1 MIILELFLFFLSI
14 TIFSISFAGYGS
26 FLTDKDKSNFFL
38 DIFFGFILI
47 SLIVTSIHFFFKIN
61 FSINILI
68 LFLGLI
74 IFYKNKKNSL
84 DLSKIFKRENFLK
97 ISVILLLI
105 PMFLSHKYHEDFG
118 YYHLPY
124 ALTFL
129 EEKIVFGLGNI
140 DVSHIYNSI
149 WLNLYPLFFLENRN
163 FDYLTLPSF
172 LLFLSFVLFSI
183 NKIYN
188 RKHFKVSDYYLSI
201 ILFYFLLK
209 FTRLS
214 EFGVDFPAT
223 IFSILS
229 ILYFIKY
236 YESNGISNKKSFFY
250 YNFVFSIFSILIKLS
265 AIPIIILPIYI
276 YFSNFKNFKF
286 YIFNHKFLIVYFLC
300 LIFLIQQFIYTG
312 CFLFPTNLTC
322 FNVNWFNADHINL
335 SKKLELINK
344 SYSLAKDEFTPEEY
358 LSNFNWFS
366 FWIKR
371 NYIEIIEHLATIV
384 LPLLIFIF
392 VLKKR
397 EESKIRFEKKI
408 ILYFFIFFSL
418 LFWLYFSPVFRFAIH
433 IFSTLVFL
441 IFSIFLISRKFS
453 KKKFII
459 LVSIFL
465 VFNFSKN
472 ILRINET
479 GKVFLGVQK
488 IENKFILDDFNSNEH
503 AKIYFPDVKNNEK
516 NGWQGRLCWNTPFIC
531 SYNKLDVS
539 KKNGYLIINKLKN

>member
-1 MIILELFLFFLSI
+1 MISLELFLFFFSI
-14 TIFSISFAGYGS
+14 TILSISIAGYGS
-26 FLTDKDKSNFFL
+26 FLTTKKKSDFFL
-38 DIFFGFILI
+38 DIFFGYILI
-47 SLIVTSIHFFFKIN
+47 SLIITSIHFFLKIN
-61 FSINILI
+61 IFINILI
-68 LFLGLI
+68 LFFGLI

-84 DLSKIFKRENFLK
+84 NFSNISKKKFFLN
-97 ISVILLLI
+97 ISIIILLM

-129 EEKIVFGLGNI
+129 EEKIVFGLGNLDI
-140 DVSHIYNSI
+140 SYIYNSI
-149 WLNLYPLFFLENRN
+149 WLNLYPLFFLENKN
-163 FDYLTLPSF
+163 FEYLTLPSF
-172 LLFLSFVLFSI
+172 LLFLGFVLFSI

-188 RKHFKVSDYYLSI
+188 KTQFKVSDYYLSI
-201 ILFYFLLK
+201 MLFYFLLK

-223 IFSILS
+223 IFLILS
-229 ILYFIKY
+229 IFYFIKY
-236 YESNGISNKKSFFY
+236 YESNEILNKKFFFY

-276 YFSNFKNFKF
+276 YYSNFKNYKF
-286 YIFNHKFLIVYFLC
+286 YIFDHKFLIVYFLC
-300 LIFLIQQFIYTG
+300 IIFFIQQFIYTG

-322 FNVNWFNADHINL
+322 FNVSWFNIDHINL

-384 LPLLIFIF
+384 SPLLIFIF
-392 VLKKR
+392 VLKKKR
-397 EESKIRFEKKI
+397 VIQTRFEKKMV
-408 ILYFFIFFSL
+408 LYFFIFFSI
-418 LFWLYFSPVFRFAIH
+418 LFWLHFSPVFRFAIH

-441 IFSIFLISRKFS
+441 ILSIFLISREFS
-453 KKKFII
+453 KKKFFI

-479 GKVFLGVQK
+479 DKIFLGVQK
-488 IENKFILDDFNSNEH
+488 VENKFILDDVNSNEH
-503 AKIYFPDVKNNEK
+503 AKIYFPDVKKNEK

-539 KKNGYLIINKLKN
+539 KKNGYLIINKIKN

>member
-26 FLTDKDKSNFFL
+26 FLTAKDKSNFFL

-47 SLIVTSIHFFFKIN
+47 SLIVTCIHFFFKIN

-201 ILFYFLLK
+201 ILFFQYF
-209 FTRLS
+209 
-214 EFGVDFPAT
+214 
-223 IFSILS
+223 
-229 ILYFIKY
+229 
-236 YESNGISNKKSFFY
+236 
-250 YNFVFSIFSILIKLS
+250 
-265 AIPIIILPIYI
+265 
-276 YFSNFKNFKF
+276 
-286 YIFNHKFLIVYFLC
+286 
-300 LIFLIQQFIYTG
+300 Q
-312 CFLFPTNLTC
+312 
-322 FNVNWFNADHINL
+322 
-335 SKKLELINK
+335 
-344 SYSLAKDEFTPEEY
+344 Y
-358 LSNFNWFS
+358 L
-366 FWIKR
+366 
-371 NYIEIIEHLATIV
+371 
-384 LPLLIFIF
+384 
-392 VLKKR
+392 
-397 EESKIRFEKKI
+397 
-408 ILYFFIFFSL
+408 
-418 LFWLYFSPVFRFAIH
+418 
-433 IFSTLVFL
+433 
-441 IFSIFLISRKFS
+441 
-453 KKKFII
+453 
-459 LVSIFL
+459 
-465 VFNFSKN
+465 
-472 ILRINET
+472 
-479 GKVFLGVQK
+479 
-488 IENKFILDDFNSNEH
+488 
-503 AKIYFPDVKNNEK
+503 
-516 NGWQGRLCWNTPFIC
+516 
-531 SYNKLDVS
+531 
-539 KKNGYLIINKLKN
+539 